1 MMSLLL
7 LFVEV
12 SLLVG
17 CKAVDTEVINGT
29 IYVNNLFT
37 LYINGK
43 EVAMDPYISHNA
55 HNVSFTVE
63 RGKNITFAIDARDW
77 APPENGGL
85 EFDGRCVG
93 SGWIRAIFSNG
104 VVTNS
109 SWVCSTYNYG
119 PVNWKECIAAQTVRN
134 QSLQL
139 IPYCIPNSVPPLQG
153 CVARVTPTPD
163 GWANPG
169 FDDSRWD
176 YALEYSEESA
186 GYGPLPA
193 GCEDSNTYIS
203 SDTDV
208 RDGVNFTCQNNVNWG
223 NSKFIWRPDLDLDNY
238 VLCRYTLVRE
248 DSKAFSVLPSVALIE
263 TLLFTV
269 WKFVV

>member
-1 MMSLLL
+1 MGLLL
-7 LFVEV
+7 LFVAI

-17 CKAVDTEVINGT
+17 CKAQYPDAEFINGT
-29 IYVNNLFT
+29 IYVNNQFT

-43 EVAMDPYISHNA
+43 EVAVDPHISHNA
-55 HNVSFTVE
+55 HNVSFIVE

-77 APPENGGL
+77 APKENGGL

-119 PVNWKECIAAQTVRN
+119 PVNWKECVAAQMVRN

-139 IPYCIPNSVPPLQG
+139 IPNCIANSTPPLVG

-169 FDDSRWD
+169 FDDSHWE
-176 YALEYSEESA
+176 YAFEYSEESA
-186 GYGPLPA
+186 GYGPLPP
-193 GCEDSNTYIS
+193 GCEDPNTYIV
-203 SDTDV
+203 DV
-208 RDGVNFTCQNNVNWG
+208 NGVNLTCQNNVNWG

-238 VLCRYTLVRE
+238 VLCRYTLVLE
-248 DSKAFSVLPSVALIE
+248 DSKAFSVLPSVALVE
-263 TLLFTV
+263 TLLFTIWEFIV
-269 WKFVV
+269 

>member
-1 MMSLLL
+1 MMGLLL

-17 CKAVDTEVINGT
+17 CKALDTEVISGT

-43 EVAMDPYISHNA
+43 AVAEDTNISHNA

-77 APPENGGL
+77 APAENGGL
-85 EFDGRCVG
+85 EFGGRCVG
-93 SGWIRAIFSNG
+93 SGWIRAMFSNG
-104 VVTNS
+104 VVTNG

-119 PVNWKECIAAQTVRN
+119 PVNWKECVAAQTVRP

-139 IPYCIPNSVPPLQG
+139 IPNCTADTVPPLVG
-153 CVARVTPTPD
+153 CAARVTPTPE

-169 FDDSRWD
+169 FDDSHWE
-176 YALEYSEESA
+176 YALEYSVEQA
-186 GYGPLPA
+186 GYGPIPEA
-193 GCEDSNTYIS
+193 CRDPNTYIIN
-203 SDTDV
+203 
-208 RDGVNFTCQNNVNWG
+208 VNGTNLTCQNNVNWG

-238 VLCRYTLVRE
+238 VLCRYTLVLE
-248 DSKAFSVLPSVALIE
+248 SKAFSVLPSVALIG
-263 TLLFTV
+263 TLLFTI
-269 WKFVV
+269 WKFIV